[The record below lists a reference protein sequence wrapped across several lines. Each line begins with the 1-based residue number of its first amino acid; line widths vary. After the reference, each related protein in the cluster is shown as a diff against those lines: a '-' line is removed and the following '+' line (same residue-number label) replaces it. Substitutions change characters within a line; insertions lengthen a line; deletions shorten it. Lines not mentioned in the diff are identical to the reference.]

1 MKFLYQGIETK
12 TKQRV
17 HGVIDASTLQHAH
30 AQLREQEIQAVTLS
44 INPEKKITGK
54 KLKISDLVL
63 PIQELATLTAAGV
76 SLIDAIYSL
85 AESDQNM
92 RISQGFKE
100 IAAKVEAGEK
110 FSEAIDSSLL
120 PFPSFVSPLVKA
132 GELSGQLTL
141 ALNNASQQME
151 YEESIRAD
159 IKSAITYPL
168 VLIGSGITAML
179 IIFFA
184 VVPKFSHMLDGDKE
198 LPLLAYWVLSAGRA
212 VNQSPFIIATV
223 IALMIITVG
232 LILRHPEVRSAVANA
247 SLRLPVIGEWLSE
260 QDTARWAALSSA
272 MLQAKVSL
280 IEALTLAAHA
290 SDYKLRKQRAL
301 NMVNDIE
308 SGMAF
313 SEALKKARLIPATS
327 MNLIAVGDKTG
338 QLGNMLKAVAKLHDE
353 SCKRRM
359 KKVITL
365 MEPIA
370 ILVVGIFIGTMI
382 IGIILAITA
391 TTNIDI

>member
-54 KLKISDLVL
+54 KVKISDLVL
-63 PIQELATLTAAGV
+63 PIQELATLTEAGV

-223 IALMIITVG
+223 IALLIITVG